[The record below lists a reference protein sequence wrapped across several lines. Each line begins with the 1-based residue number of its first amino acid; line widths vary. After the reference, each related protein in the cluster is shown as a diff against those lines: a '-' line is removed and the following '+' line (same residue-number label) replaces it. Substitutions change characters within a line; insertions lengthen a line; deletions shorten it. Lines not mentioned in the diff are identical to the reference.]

1 MILKKATINY
11 PLINKIALWHTLKI
25 MQLFNNTNLA
35 NAEISWLVPILAH
48 FSCFS
53 DIKSITAI
61 DYYVA
66 PIGRDRS
73 YVVLQADDASYVLV
87 TADYPDPLH
96 DAGEL
101 AQLSK
106 KYTFTHVLAPEKRRL
121 IEVKDAETDNV
132 GDDFFVRLGT
142 TYYYC
147 AQVISM

>member
-1 MILKKATINY
+1 
-11 PLINKIALWHTLKI
+11 
-25 MQLFNNTNLA
+25 MQLFNNTHLA

-53 DIKSITAI
+53 GIKSITTI

-73 YVVLQADDASYVLV
+73 YVILKSDDVNYVLV

-101 AQLSK
+101 AELSK
-106 KYTFTHVLAPEKRRL
+106 KYTFTRVITPAKGRL
-121 IEVKDAETDNV
+121 IDVKDVETDNV
-132 GDDFFVRLGT
+132 GDDFFVRLGA

-147 AQVISM
+147 AQVASKEQN